1 MSIRV
6 GKTTRKRKG
15 GQALVMI
22 TVALM
27 AMTGMMGLAIDLGW
41 SFFVKRSAQTA
52 ADGAAVAAVQEAYKL
67 LTSNS
72 RPMTPVNCGSDAYC
86 QSTPLNCSSITSGQA
101 NLYSAC
107 LFAARN
113 GFTDGGQSGRQR
125 VTVQSNVKSGGLPP
139 TVPGVT
145 DVSYWV
151 TVRTTQTVPQLF
163 SGLLGNTNGIVSSI
177 STAGIASMVEPNSF
191 IGLNR
196 ERDCTRDSSSGT
208 AENCGV
214 NVNLPGPGVGC
225 DAGTSTSRNAS
236 MCAPGGALLSSTCH
250 GGGSGYSGS
259 DCQNPGSN
267 SRTYDAYARIY
278 APGSQIRGAGHWS
291 NGSTFNPAPALNQG
305 GPQFLDPT
313 RGQGQPPLA
322 NSSAVKGCAVT
333 HSSNA
338 TPTLGSGNGTTYL
351 GPYQY
356 YSVDSRGRPDGLKIR
371 VQGDVV
377 FTSNLPSGND
387 GCPTGSPTSSGA
399 SQSGNSFPMYLFWG
413 GLDVNSTN
421 GSGSANVT
429 FNAGQYVMA
438 GVRSNTSS
446 SCSSSCVFSAT
457 GAEMTGNSSTGTMFV
472 FTDGSYNGALATQRN
487 IPGSSGYDLAS
498 LKQGYVS
505 ITGGDVDLSGVNN
518 DNLPSG
524 SNLGS
529 YGGLLFWQDRRNS
542 TVTNDATT
550 GNTTSTSEPPSN
562 YNASDYSPKIILGSS
577 STSGEHDQEGHDN
590 DHNNNDAALR
600 LSGVIYQP
608 RGAWLQVQP
617 GTHLGH
623 EHHSDGHGTTHMRL
637 QLITGAVIA
646 GETTNHHFHGDD
658 HDDDHD
664 ANASLVLEPVANPL
678 IRYTVTMMQ

>member
-1 MSIRV
+1 M
-6 GKTTRKRKG
+6 GKTSRKRTG

-22 TVALM
+22 TVALL
-27 AMTGMMGLAIDLGW
+27 AMTGMMGLAIDIGW

-52 ADGAAVAAVQEAYKL
+52 ADGASVAAVQEAYKL

-72 RPMTPVNCGSDAYC
+72 RPMSPVSCGSDAAC
-86 QSTPLNCSSITSGQA
+86 QTTPANCSSITSG

-107 LFAARN
+107 LFAERN

-139 TVPGVT
+139 TAPGVN

-177 STAGIASMVEPNSF
+177 STAAIASMVEPNSF

-196 ERDCTRDSSSGT
+196 ERDCTRGSDGDR
-208 AENCGV
+208 ENCGV

-225 DAGTSTSRNAS
+225 DAGTSTSRSAS
-236 MCAPGGALLSSTCH
+236 LCAPGGALLSSTCH
-250 GGGSGYSGS
+250 GGNNGYSGS
-259 DCQNPGSN
+259 DCQNQGSN
-267 SRTYDAYARIY
+267 RRTYDAYARIY

-291 NGSTFNPAPALNQG
+291 SSSTFNPAPALNQG

-313 RGQGQPPLA
+313 RGQNQPPLA
-322 NSSAVKGCAVT
+322 ASSAIKGCPVP
-333 HSSNA
+333 HSSNSA
-338 TPTLGSGNGTTYL
+338 PTLGSGSGTTYL

-356 YSVDSRGRPDGLKIR
+356 YSVDSNGRPDGRKIQLR
-371 VQGDVV
+371 GDVV
-377 FTSNLPSGND
+377 FTSSPPSGD
-387 GCPTGSPTSSGA
+387 GCPNGSPTNAGA

-413 GLDVNSTN
+413 GLDVNSTG
-421 GSGSANVT
+421 GSGNADVT
-429 FNAGQYVMA
+429 FGAGQYVMA
-438 GVRSNTSS
+438 GVRSNSSS

-472 FTDGSYNGALATQRN
+472 FTDGNYNGALATQRS

-524 SNLGS
+524 TNLGS
-529 YGGLLFWQDRRNS
+529 YGGMLFWQDRRNS
-542 TVTNDATT
+542 TVTNDAAT
-550 GNTTSTSEPPSN
+550 GNTTSTNEPPSSH
-562 YNASDYSPKIILGSS
+562 NASDYSPKIILGSS
-577 STSGEHDQEGHDN
+577 STSGEHDHDDHDHDN
-590 DHNNNDAALR
+590 NHNDTALR

-617 GTHLGH
+617 GTHIGR
-623 EHHSDGHGTTHMRL
+623 EHHSGGPGTTRLRL

-646 GETTNHHFHGDD
+646 GDTSDHHYHGDD
-658 HDDDHD
+658 DDDDHD
-664 ANASLVLEPVANPL
+664 ANASLILDPVTNPL
-678 IRYTVTMMQ
+678 IRYTVTMLQ